1 MRRRDFRAENR
12 LCIAAPTP
20 DLPMTEEKTG
30 SRRLAFGVDPKHT
43 ELACEQALR
52 RLHELRVPI
61 FLPPLHLA
69 RRCLVPRLDRLLRST
84 HRRNVQPF
92 TLANVKAALL
102 AYSKPRFIEAQI
114 VLEKPAQASP
124 A

>member
-1 MRRRDFRAENR
+1 
-12 LCIAAPTP
+12 
-20 DLPMTEEKTG
+20 MTEEKTG
-30 SRRLAFGVDPKHT
+30 SRRLAYGVDPKHT
-43 ELACEQALR
+43 ELACEQTLG
-52 RLHELRVPI
+52 RLHELRVPMETIGRLLKPGGRAFVGVPI
-61 FLPPLHLA
+61 FSPPLHVA
-69 RRCLVPRLDRLLRST
+69 RLRLVPRLDRLLRST
-84 HRRNVQPF
+84 HRRNVRPF